1 LEEFK
6 KKNNF
11 IFFFSDVFLE
21 WKPAG
26 YTIFFF
32 SLAAAATTKT
42 TQKIETGNQNKKKIK
57 LVEKCTQKRN
67 NKF

>member
-1 LEEFK
+1 M
-6 KKNNF
+6 
-11 IFFFSDVFLE
+11 FFLNGNLLVILF
-21 WKPAG
+21 
-26 YTIFFF
+26 FFF

-42 TQKIETGNQNKKKIK
+42 TQKIETGNQKKNKIK